1 MTEYEIASLALEE
14 AAGIRDQA
22 ELMQGQVGLII
33 ENISMFI
40 TVLFGYLVVAYF
52 LAKTL
57 TRVQVSILNFLY
69 LVIMT
74 FSASAVF
81 SAHAI
86 GIFRRGEL
94 LILQPHRVPVP
105 FWTSSGQAALVVIMA
120 IVVAASLWF
129 MREARHPKTA

>member
-1 MTEYEIASLALEE
+1 VTEYEIASLALEQ
-14 AAGIRDQA
+14 AAGIRDQS
-22 ELMQGQVGLII
+22 ELLQGQVGLII
-33 ENISMFI
+33 ENLSMFI

-52 LAKTL
+52 VAKAL

-86 GIFRRGEL
+86 GIYRYDEL
-94 LILQPHRVPVP
+94 LIMQPAIVRVL
-105 FWTSSGQAALVVIMA
+105 FWSDSAQAALVAIMA

-129 MREARHPKTA
+129 MREVRRPKTA